1 MLTFLVAASS
11 TTYWREMPQQEKSVY
26 IYSPKTYRLTHNE

>member
-11 TTYWREMPQQEKSVY
+11 TIYWSEMPRQEKSVY
-26 IYSPKTYRLTHNE
+26 TFKKKLTG